1 MMFGTYQRLR
11 VSAFASPRAVIR
23 AAQGKIKPESRYLRS
38 QREARHAFY
47 RQMLEY
53 HERAADLARWVR

>member
-1 MMFGTYQRLR
+1 MFGTYQRLH

-23 AAQGKIKPESRYLRS
+23 AAQGKIKPESRYSRA
-38 QREARHAFY
+38 QRVARHAFF

-53 HERAADLARWVR
+53 HGRAADLARCVR